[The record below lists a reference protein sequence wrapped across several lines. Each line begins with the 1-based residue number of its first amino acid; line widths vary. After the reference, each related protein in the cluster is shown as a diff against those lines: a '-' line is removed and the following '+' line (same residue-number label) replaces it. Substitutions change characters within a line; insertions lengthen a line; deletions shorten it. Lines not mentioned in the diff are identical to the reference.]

1 MSKRAAR
8 AASANPEPAPL
19 EPDEPELAATEPEPP
34 IEQSVPLGMITL
46 DPMLQPRQ
54 RIDPDRVAHYAELL
68 QDGTALPL
76 LTVVFDGVRTWLADG
91 FHRYYGH
98 QQAGLEEARCLVHFG
113 SKTEALRLSLGANAD
128 HGQPRTGSDLARG
141 YQLACQ
147 HQLVDPAD
155 ADEVRALL
163 RCTDRY
169 ARELTKA
176 ARDQRDAER
185 LHVIVELRAKGATY
199 RQIAARV
206 GLGTTSVKRIVD
218 ALGHDPRA
226 AVPFRNSSE
235 TVQPDPEPLQEPG
248 TGDEFSY
255 VPDPEPEPDDEEI
268 VSDEELDGADELAAQ
283 PAEAEAGD
291 DPIKRYLEEQARTAP
306 QREMW
311 GNALRALEEIV
322 KQPSPEMLFANRSTA
337 FDHLFGTALDEALAW
352 ITGMKERWN
361 AEDADGDLH
370 GSQDRQLPP
379 EDRSQRAGDHRDVA
393 RHGNGEQPVARGRRP
408 QRAEDRAGRQGHA

>member
-1 MSKRAAR
+1 MSKRAAKV
-8 AASANPEPAPL
+8 ASVHPKPAPL
-19 EPDEPELAATEPEPP
+19 EPDEPELAATKPEPP

-68 QDGTALPL
+68 AEGTALPL
-76 LTVVFDGVRTWLADG
+76 LTVVFDGMKTWLADG
-91 FHRYYGH
+91 FHRFYGH
-98 QQAGLEEARCLVHFG
+98 QQAGLEEAHCLVHFG
-113 SKTEALRLSLGANAD
+113 SKTDALRLSLGANAD
-128 HGQPRTGSDLARG
+128 HGQPRTDRDLGRG
-141 YQLACQ
+141 YEIACQ

-155 ADEVRALL
+155 VPDVMALL
-163 RCTDRY
+163 RCSRAKAFD
-169 ARELTKA
+169 LTKV

-185 LHVIVELRAKGATY
+185 LHIIVELRAKGASY

-206 GLGTTSVKRIVD
+206 GLTAMQCNRIID
-218 ALGHDPRA
+218 SLGHDSRD
-226 AVPFRNSSE
+226 
-235 TVQPDPEPLQEPG
+235 TVTFIQAGQMLHPDPDPPQPDPPQEADSPA
-248 TGDEFSY
+248 
-255 VPDPEPEPDDEEI
+255 DPEPEPDDEEI
-268 VSDEELDGADELAAQ
+268 ISDEELDGTDEPAAQ
-283 PAEAEAGD
+283 PAEAED

-322 KQPSPEMLFANRSTA
+322 KQPSPEVLFANRSTA
-337 FDHLFGTALDEALAW
+337 FDHLFETALDEALAW

-379 EDRSQRAGDHRDVA
+379 EDRSQRAGHHRDVA
-393 RHGNGEQPVARGRRP
+393 RHGNGEQPVARRRRP